1 MSAQPVHVLYG
12 GAHLFRPG
20 LARRAG
26 EIALAALDAH
36 GYPLPLALG
45 VEERLREKLRRHPV
59 EDFRIDFED
68 GYGKRSEAD
77 EDAHARAAVAMLEAE
92 PPAHRI
98 GIRLKPFDL
107 ATETRA
113 MRTLEI
119 FLAAPLPAGFVVTLP
134 KIATPDPVWRL
145 ARALHGHEIGIELLI
160 ETSQAV
166 RRIDQLVD
174 ACEGKCAGLHFGA
187 YDYMASLGVPEPAQ
201 SLLHPICDQ
210 ARIAML
216 QAGAALGIPVADGV
230 TNLLPVGETR
240 QVHAGWKAHAE
251 GVRHALDFGI
261 YAGWDVHPAQLASR
275 YATVFGYFRE
285 RLPEVSARLKNYAD
299 RATRLGNQFD
309 DEATVRGLR
318 AFADRAVEC
327 GAASREEVE
336 I

>member
-1 MSAQPVHVLYG
+1 MSVAPIHVLYG

-26 EIALAALDAH
+26 EVALAALDTH
-36 GYPLPLALG
+36 GYPLPLGEG
-45 VEERLREKLRRHPV
+45 VEERLRDKLRHNPV

-68 GYGKRSEAD
+68 GYGRRDDSD
-77 EDAHARAAVAMLEAE
+77 EDAHARAAVEALAAE
-92 PPAHRI
+92 PPSHRV
-98 GIRLKPFDL
+98 GIRLKPFDT
-107 ATETRA
+107 ATESRA
-113 MRTLEI
+113 MRTLEL

-145 ARALHGHEIGIELLI
+145 ARALRGHEIGVELLI
-160 ETSQAV
+160 ETPQAV
-166 RRIDQLVD
+166 RRIDRLVD

-187 YDYMASLGVPEPAQ
+187 YDYLASVGVPEPAQ
-201 SLLHPICDQ
+201 SLFHPVCNH

-216 QAGAALGIPVADGV
+216 TAGAALGVPVADGV
-230 TNLLPVGETR
+230 TNLLPVGDTR

-251 GVRHALDFGI
+251 GVRHALEFGI
-261 YAGWDVHPAQLASR
+261 YAGWDVHPAQLVSR

-285 RLPEVSARLKNYAD
+285 HRPATAARLRHYAD

-318 AFADRAVEC
+318 AFLERAVAC
-327 GAASREEVE
+327 GAVSPEEAQ
-336 I
+336 